1 MRSAKHRGISSTI
14 KIIEKLENCMSE
26 SESRRFLLIPDT
38 QIRPGVPLEHLDWL
52 GQAIVDYMPDV
63 LVHIGDHWDMPSL
76 SKWESPGSAYMEGAR
91 VINDIDAGNE
101 AWDRITAPMEKE
113 IARREHGHMKRWN
126 PDCHFFMGNHE
137 DRISRAI
144 KAEPKLDGILSL
156 DKLEIPNRWEVHPFL
171 EMVDLDGIQFS
182 HYFSNVGSGKPI
194 GGSIDNRLN
203 RIGKSFVQGHQ
214 QGLLYGIRQFPGNLA
229 RHGLV
234 AGSFYL
240 HDEHYR
246 DAQSNGEWRGIVV
259 LNEVRDGGNYDVM
272 PLSMNYLR
280 RRYS

>member
-1 MRSAKHRGISSTI
+1 
-14 KIIEKLENCMSE
+14 MSE

-52 GQAIVDYMPDV
+52 GQAILDYKPDV
-63 LVHIGDHWDMPSL
+63 LVHIGDHWDFPSL

-91 VINDIDAGNE
+91 VKNDIDAGNE
-101 AWDRITAPMEKE
+101 AWDRIIAPMEKE
-113 IARREHGHMKRWN
+113 IARREINHRKRWD
-126 PDCHFFMGNHE
+126 PECHFFMGNHE
-137 DRISRAI
+137 DRVSRAV

-156 DKLEIPNRWEVHPFL
+156 DMLKVPKRWKVHPFL

-214 QGLLYGIRQFPGNLA
+214 QGLLYGIRQFPGSLA